1 MIWSSPLFFWPRRR
15 TVGFRTSIT
24 EGLSASQERLSL
36 REDPQM
42 TPIHRSL
49 LFVVNLSLSQA
60 LNTNWITSWS
70 WEPRLYGCLR
80 YTSLPWK
87 FWAMTSKT
95 SKKLMEVSAA
105 YRTSRTWY
113 RRLELEV
120 RDSAA
125 LTAIR
130 LHDSGKK
137 SFATS
142 KFPRMRELPTFMHC
156 NPVKGLWLLTWHL
169 L

>member
-1 MIWSSPLFFWPRRR
+1 MIWSSTVFFWPRR
-15 TVGFRTSIT
+15 TVDFRTSIT
-24 EGLSASQERLSL
+24 EGISTSQERLSL

-42 TPIHRSL
+42 TPIYRSL
-49 LFVVNLSLSQA
+49 PFVVSLSLSQA

-95 SKKLMEVSAA
+95 SKKLTEVSAA

-113 RRLELEV
+113 RWLELEV

-125 LTAIR
+125 LILEYAYMLQAR
-130 LHDSGKK
+130 KMLQLLN
-137 SFATS
+137 
-142 KFPRMRELPTFMHC
+142 FPRMRELPTLVQC
-156 NPVKGLWLLTWHL
+156 NP
-169 L
+169 

>member
-1 MIWSSPLFFWPRRR
+1 MIWSSPVFFWPRRR
-15 TVGFRTSIT
+15 TVGFRKSIT
-24 EGLSASQERLSL
+24 EGLLTSQEILSL
-36 REDPQM
+36 LEDPQM
-42 TPIHRSL
+42 TPNYQSL

-95 SKKLMEVSAA
+95 SKKLTEVSAA

-125 LTAIR
+125 LIPQYAYMPQAR
-130 LHDSGKK
+130 KVLQLLN
-137 SFATS
+137 
-142 KFPRMRELPTFMHC
+142 FPRMWELPTLMHC
-156 NPVKGLWLLTWHL
+156 NP
-169 L
+169 